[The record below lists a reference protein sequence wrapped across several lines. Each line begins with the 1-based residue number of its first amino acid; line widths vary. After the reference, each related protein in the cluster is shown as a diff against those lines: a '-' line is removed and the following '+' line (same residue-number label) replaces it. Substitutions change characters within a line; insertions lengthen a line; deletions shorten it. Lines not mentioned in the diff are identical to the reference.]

1 MVETVVVTASEGSF
15 PGLAQALKG
24 SRVEVQQHPLIGF
37 AEPRDWGP
45 VDQALGR
52 LSSYGAVALTSPRA
66 AAAVAGRLDRL
77 QAAPATAALPP
88 VWAAGS
94 ATARA
99 LGNVLGPVRTPG
111 KRGTGD
117 GAAATL
123 ALAMLDAKVA
133 GPVLFLCGETHREE
147 LPDLLRGGGIEVDEV
162 VCYRSVLATEAAAHA
177 ASTHGT
183 LVIVGSPAVADLL
196 ARACPPDSRPDLLAV
211 GPTTAT
217 AARAS
222 GWPPVAV
229 AVEPTAEAVAAA
241 VRNVL
246 ATRSSHD

>member
-1 MVETVVVTASEGSF
+1 MAATVVVTASGGSF

-24 SRVEVQQHPLIGF
+24 SGVEVRHHPLIGF
-37 AEPRDWGP
+37 AEPRNWEP
-45 VDQALGR
+45 VDQALLR
-52 LSSYGAVALTSPRA
+52 LSSYAAVALTSPRA
-66 AAAVAGRLDRL
+66 AAAVAGRLRRL
-77 QAAPATAALPP
+77 DDKSATAARPP
-88 VWAAGS
+88 VWVSGA

-99 LGNVLGPVRTPG
+99 LGDVLGPILVPG
-111 KRGTGD
+111 QRKADD

-123 ALAMLDAKVA
+123 ALAMLAAKVA
-133 GPVLFLCGETHREE
+133 GRVLFLCGETHREE

-196 ARACPPDSRPDLLAV
+196 ARACPPHARPDLLAV

-246 ATRSSHD
+246 ATRPSHD